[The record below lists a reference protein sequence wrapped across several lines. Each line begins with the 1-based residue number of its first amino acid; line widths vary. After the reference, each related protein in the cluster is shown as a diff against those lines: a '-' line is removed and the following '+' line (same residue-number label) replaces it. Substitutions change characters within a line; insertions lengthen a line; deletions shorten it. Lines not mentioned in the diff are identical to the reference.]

1 MKVLL
6 INGSPRVG
14 GNTSIAL
21 GEMEK
26 IFQQEGIQVETVQVG
41 NKAIRGCVAVSYTHL
56 VRPGVLLLFHS

>member
-26 IFQQEGIQVETVQVG
+26 IFQESLDRAGLEYYDFYLLHAMSAERVA
-41 NKAIRGCVAVSYTHL
+41 KAD
-56 VRPGVLLLFHS
+56 

>member
-6 INGSPRVG
+6 INGSPRMG

-26 IFQQEGIQVETVQVG
+26 ILPAGGHPGGDSPGGQQGHPRLRGMSLLHGEGQVRV
-41 NKAIRGCVAVSYTHL
+41 
-56 VRPGVLLLFHS
+56 